1 VEEKNESSCT
11 ETTVGFGECK
21 RKGSKSYWL

>member
-1 VEEKNESSCT
+1 MILQVEEKK
-11 ETTVGFGECK
+11 TTVGFGECK